1 MVILMEVATVTSK
14 SMLTIPARIRRR
26 YGIKEGMKVAFVESE
41 AGIMM
46 IPVPSISELF
56 GIGRD
61 HRDILLQAVR
71 ELEQEHRSE
80 AQE

>member
-1 MVILMEVATVTSK
+1 LEVATVTSK
-14 SMLTIPARIRRR
+14 SMVTIPARIRRR

-41 AGIMM
+41 AGITI

-56 GIGRD
+56 GSGRD

>member
-1 MVILMEVATVTSK
+1 MEVATVTSK

-41 AGIMM
+41 AGITI

-56 GIGRD
+56 GSGRD
-61 HRDILLQAVR
+61 YKDILLQAVR

>member
-1 MVILMEVATVTSK
+1 LEVATVTSK

-41 AGIMM
+41 AGIMI

-56 GIGRD
+56 GSGRG

>member
-1 MVILMEVATVTSK
+1 LEVATVTSK

-41 AGIMM
+41 AGITI

-56 GIGRD
+56 GSGRD
-61 HRDILLQAVR
+61 YKDILLQAVR